1 MAKVAIVG
9 RPNTGK
15 STLFNRLVGG
25 REAIVADRP
34 GVTRDVKEGI
44 VISDTGHSFT
54 LLDTGGV
61 WSGDR
66 WEIPIRERI
75 EAALE
80 ACDLILYCVDGRE
93 GLTPT
98 DHEVADWLRSARA
111 PTLLVAT
118 KLDDPLHE
126 ETVEMYE
133 LYSLGFGDPWP
144 TGAEH
149 ARGTHELVDE
159 IVSRLPEEEGEA
171 DEEVVRIT
179 IIGRPNVGKSSLLNA
194 LVGDDRVIVSAEP
207 GTTRDSVDIQFHFAG
222 RAFVLVDTAG
232 IRRRPNERLEHY
244 SRLRSEQAIDR
255 GDVTALVVDPF
266 ELGDHELRLAGLAYQ
281 AGKPVVVAVNKWDL
295 VSDDILSER
304 RRAVEQA
311 LDHIRFA
318 PKVFTSAATDFGLH
332 ELLSTAAHLY
342 DVTRRRVSTG
352 ELNRW
357 IEAWTQRQ
365 PPPNFKGRPLKLFYA
380 TQADVAPPTFVISIN
395 NERYVT
401 RAYEQYLRNRIRE
414 DLGLTEVPV
423 RLVFKA
429 RGHDGGKR
437 VRL

>member
-1 MAKVAIVG
+1 M
-9 RPNTGK
+9 
-15 STLFNRLVGG
+15 
-25 REAIVADRP
+25 
-34 GVTRDVKEGI
+34 
-44 VISDTGHSFT
+44 
-54 LLDTGGV
+54 
-61 WSGDR
+61 
-66 WEIPIRERI
+66 
-75 EAALE
+75 
-80 ACDLILYCVDGRE
+80 
-93 GLTPT
+93 
-98 DHEVADWLRSARA
+98 
-111 PTLLVAT
+111 
-118 KLDDPLHE
+118 
-126 ETVEMYE
+126 
-133 LYSLGFGDPWP
+133 
-144 TGAEH
+144 
-149 ARGTHELVDE
+149 
-159 IVSRLPEEEGEA
+159 
-171 DEEVVRIT
+171 
-179 IIGRPNVGKSSLLNA
+179 
-194 LVGDDRVIVSAEP
+194 
-207 GTTRDSVDIQFHFAG
+207 
-222 RAFVLVDTAG
+222 
-232 IRRRPNERLEHY
+232 
-244 SRLRSEQAIDR
+244 
-255 GDVTALVVDPF
+255 VDPF

-281 AGKPVVVAVNKWDL
+281 AGRPVVVAVNKWDL

-429 RGHDGGKR
+429 RGHYGGKR